1 VVTWYHDA
9 LAPNLTPPRDNRHV
23 IKLDRREFLLGTAA
37 ALAAGARASATPAS
51 KLVERRPGYGAA
63 ATLWDLQADPRLGQA
78 ISTYCTQIVPVLE
91 LKWPMLRPNAH
102 TFAFERADAI
112 LDFARANDL
121 TMRGHCLAW
130 YHDIP
135 DWTRQIQ
142 DAKGVE
148 RAFVDHIATVV
159 AYYRDKLTSWDVV
172 NEPIPDNPGGVTA
185 RRDSFWSQQLGQRW
199 IPLAFRT
206 AAAADPYV
214 KLAINEYDIE
224 SAKDSFIAKRAAFR
238 NLIMDLL
245 DQGVPLHAV
254 GLQSHLHAELEID
267 THGLAEFVTELRG
280 WGLEVYVTELD
291 VDDQK
296 LTGAPAERDAIVAKR
311 VDDLLTAIATS
322 GPVRSILTWGISDRY
337 SWINGTFARSDKQPN
352 RPLPLDGEFR
362 PKPFLDVITKYTRD
376 V

>member
-1 VVTWYHDA
+1 MT
-9 LAPNLTPPRDNRHV
+9 
-23 IKLDRREFLLGTAA
+23 KLDRREFLLGSAVT
-37 ALAAGARASATPAS
+37 LAASASASALPVS
-51 KLVERRPGYGAA
+51 KLAQRRPGYGAA
-63 ATLWDLQADPRLGQA
+63 ATLWDLQADPRVGEA
-78 ISTYCTQIVPVLE
+78 ISTYCTQVVPVLE
-91 LKWPMLRPNAH
+91 LKWPMLRPDPH

-112 LDFARANDL
+112 YDFAQRNDL
-121 TMRGHCLAW
+121 TMRGHTLAW

-135 DWTRQIQ
+135 DWTKQIK
-142 DAKGVE
+142 DSKGVE
-148 RAFVDHIATVV
+148 RAYVDHINTVV
-159 AYYRDKLTSWDVV
+159 SYYKDKLTSWDVV
-172 NEPIPDNPGGVTA
+172 NEPIPDNPKGVTD
-185 RRDSFWSQQLGQRW
+185 RRDTFWRQHLGDRW

-224 SAKDSFIAKRAAFR
+224 SAKDSFIAKRAAYR
-238 NLIMDLL
+238 NLIMSLL

-267 THGLAEFVTELRG
+267 THGLAEFVTELRA

-296 LTGAPAERDAIVAKR
+296 LTGSPSERDAIVAKR
-311 VDDLLTAIATS
+311 VNDLLTAIATS

-337 SWINGTFARSDKQPN
+337 SWINGMVTRPDKQSN
-352 RPLPLDGEFR
+352 RPLPLDGAFK
-362 PKPFLDVITKYTRD
+362 PKPFMDVISKFTKD

>member
-1 VVTWYHDA
+1 M
-9 LAPNLTPPRDNRHV
+9 
-23 IKLDRREFLLGTAA
+23 
-37 ALAAGARASATPAS
+37 
-51 KLVERRPGYGAA
+51 
-63 ATLWDLQADPRLGQA
+63 
-78 ISTYCTQIVPVLE
+78 LE
-91 LKWPMLRPNAH
+91 LKWPMLRPDAH

-112 LDFARANDL
+112 LDFARQNDL
-121 TMRGHCLAW
+121 TMRGHTLAW

-135 DWTRQIQ
+135 DWTKQIK

-148 RAFVDHIATVV
+148 RA
-159 AYYRDKLTSWDVV
+159 YRRPHRHRRLLLQGQADVV
-172 NEPIPDNPGGVTA
+172 GRRQRADPGQSPQSERPA
-185 RRDSFWSQQLGQRW
+185 RLVLDAASGQRW

-224 SAKDSFIAKRAAFR
+224 SAKDSFIAKRAAYR

-267 THGLAEFVTELRG
+267 THGLAEFVTELRS
-280 WGLEVYVTELD
+280 WGLEVLVTELD

-296 LTGAPAERDAIVAKR
+296 LTGTPAERDAIVAKR
-311 VDDLLTAIATS
+311 VDDLLTAISTS
-322 GPVRSILTWGISDRY
+322 GPVRSILTWGLSDRY
-337 SWINGTFARSDKQPN
+337 SWINGTFARADKQPN
-352 RPLPLDGEFR
+352 RPLPLDGEFK
-362 PKPFLDVITKYTRD
+362 PKPFMDVISKFTRD